1 MIFSLSLQ
9 YITNKQHLKLD
20 TYMSTSLSL
29 GLLIF
34 HQKKKKKVGG
44 EVIYNTH
51 SPNPRDSDLFS
62 LKLGL
67 GVGIFE
73 NTPQ

>member
-1 MIFSLSLQ
+1 M
-9 YITNKQHLKLD
+9 
-20 TYMSTSLSL
+20 
-29 GLLIF
+29 
-34 HQKKKKKVGG
+34 GG

-73 NTPQ
+73 NTPQWFYCASWIKIKSYFPFLLQKPRGTEVIELVNGRGQD